1 MQALP
6 ARSQR
11 GEQRLSRHYSMAS
24 FNFSTRQ
31 MSAKIVYYGP
41 GLCGKTTSLKHIFH
55 HTRANARGKMV
66 SLATET
72 DRTLF
77 FDLLPLEVGT
87 VAGFHTRIQLYTVP
101 GQVFYN
107 STRRL
112 VLKGVDGIVFVADS
126 QPAMLPSNVES
137 FRNMEV
143 NLAELGIKVDEIPLV
158 LQYNK
163 RDLPEVCSVA
173 ELREALNSN
182 GWPEFETSALD
193 GAGVFEVLREISK
206 LTLISLK
213 QQLDNGTPETFTPP
227 SLPPP
232 KPKPKPAVA
241 ESRPVESKPAESE
254 PEPAPPAPP
263 AIPAPEK
270 APPAVDA
277 DEETSAEQSSAAT
290 PRTSRLSDDEIEDL
304 ALEQLGDDPHSQL
317 KDAVPDT
324 PPVDEPPAEVLP
336 ADEQPINEQLADE
349 TSHGEERT
357 DAEPA
362 VEEPDSLETATT
374 PVAQEPQEIE
384 AIAATNGRRQLDN
397 ALSLALSGDDFERV
411 HQVSVDLQVRDER
424 DQVLHQVRDI
434 QWSLAEVDDLGN
446 VLLHLKIELGRE
458 DA

>member
-1 MQALP
+1 
-6 ARSQR
+6 
-11 GEQRLSRHYSMAS
+11 
-24 FNFSTRQ
+24 

-41 GLCGKTTSLKHIFH
+41 GLCGKTTSLKYVFH
-55 HTRANARGKMV
+55 HTRADARGKMV

-143 NLAELGIKVDEIPLV
+143 NLAELGIETNEIPLV

-182 GWPEFETSALD
+182 DWPEFETSAIV
-193 GAGVFEVLREISK
+193 GTGIFEVLREISK

-213 QQLDNGTPETFTPP
+213 KQLEDGVPETLTPP
-227 SLPPP
+227 IAPRRPMAPKLVTAEPPEIP
-232 KPKPKPAVA
+232 QASAEDSKPATDEQETEDEAPDHAAGEKAPELLVDAVPEPLLDAVPEPEAPEEAAPAEEDRDASSVEASEEETVVEEPQSHDTILVA
-241 ESRPVESKPAESE
+241 ESPEESE
-254 PEPAPPAPP
+254 G
-263 AIPAPEK
+263 
-270 APPAVDA
+270 
-277 DEETSAEQSSAAT
+277 
-290 PRTSRLSDDEIEDL
+290 DEIE
-304 ALEQLGDDPHSQL
+304 PS
-317 KDAVPDT
+317 
-324 PPVDEPPAEVLP
+324 
-336 ADEQPINEQLADE
+336 E
-349 TSHGEERT
+349 TS
-357 DAEPA
+357 DAA
-362 VEEPDSLETATT
+362 
-374 PVAQEPQEIE
+374 
-384 AIAATNGRRQLDN
+384 AIAETNGRRRIDH
-397 ALSLALSGDDFERV
+397 ALNLALPGSDLERARR
-411 HQVSVDLQVRDER
+411 VSLDLQVRDER
-424 DQVLHQVRDI
+424 NRVLHQVRDI
-434 QWSLAEVDDLGN
+434 EWSLQDADSLQD
-446 VLLHLKIELGRE
+446 VLLHLKIELERE